1 MTKNVSKTGHFL
13 MERNRSKQTI
23 GHSGGCMDIFDV
35 VSNKVP
41 SSHHFDWM
49 DNTGWWHVHET
60 WLLTWN
66 DWSNGFI
73 GERVQF
79 TSTGNISCQWISIE
93 VFHWWIATI
102 VVPGN
107 SLPLSLSFFFLSF
120 FLLFFFLSL
129 FLSKKVRFFC
139 GLTLIT
145 IWLKSWYFNRFQTVP
160 WPFGA
165 IQRIHYQRRI
175 CSCLGKHL
183 HLIKWCMM
191 CLRI

>member
-1 MTKNVSKTGHFL
+1 

-23 GHSGGCMDIFDV
+23 GHSCGCMDIFDV

-41 SSHHFDWM
+41 SSHHFDRM
-49 DNTGWWHVHET
+49 DNTGWWHVYET
-60 WLLTWN
+60 RLLTWN
-66 DWSNGFI
+66 DRSNGFI

-102 VVPGN
+102 IVPGN
-107 SLPLSLSFFFLSF
+107 SLLLSSSS
-120 FLLFFFLSL
+120 LFFPS
-129 FLSKKVRFFC
+129 FLSKKLYFC

-145 IWLKSWYFNRFQTVP
+145 IWLKSWHFNRFQTVP

-175 CSCLGKHL
+175 CSCLEKHL